1 MESKLGLDFTKVEY
15 ARGLAK
21 KIADQVQEFV
31 EQYTTVAVERTLS
44 RLMGIDGVD
53 ENQVPLPNV
62 VLAVA
67 GWCGDLLRLC
77 GLRTQVSTRNVRQLL
92 VREHYD
98 NARARGELLMPATP
112 VAQAIAD
119 FFRWRE
125 K

>member
-1 MESKLGLDFTKVEY
+1 MTSKLGLDFTKVEY

-62 VLAVA
+62 VVDTLKEKGVLNEGILFFIANAMIQTGLKPQQIAEQVA
-67 GWCGDLLRLC
+67 AGKLDI
-77 GLRTQVSTRNVRQLL
+77 T
-92 VREHYD
+92 
-98 NARARGELLMPATP
+98 
-112 VAQAIAD
+112 
-119 FFRWRE
+119 
-125 K
+125 

>member
-62 VLAVA
+62 VVDTLKEKGVLSE
-67 GWCGDLLRLC
+67 GVLFFIFLRSLLNF
-77 GLRTQVSTRNVRQLL
+77 S
-92 VREHYD
+92 EY
-98 NARARGELLMPATP
+98 ES
-112 VAQAIAD
+112 
-119 FFRWRE
+119 
-125 K
+125 